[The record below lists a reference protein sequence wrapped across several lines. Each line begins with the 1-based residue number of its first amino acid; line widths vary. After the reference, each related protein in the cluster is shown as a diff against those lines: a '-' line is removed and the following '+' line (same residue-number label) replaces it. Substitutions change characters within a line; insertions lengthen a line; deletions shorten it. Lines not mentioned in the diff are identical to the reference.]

1 MILRLTDLNSGLE
14 GGLLDASNELAYKS
28 TKIDT
33 SITVGLEVLHLLIDL
48 LVLGNVR
55 LKVVSLILPF
65 VLEGAELLFELS
77 SALLCE
83 TGPKE
88 REL

>member
-1 MILRLTDLNSGLE
+1 MYTRTEIN
-14 GGLLDASNELAYKS
+14 
-28 TKIDT
+28 T
-33 SITVGLEVLHLLIDL
+33 SITIGLEVLHLLIDL
-48 LVLGNVR
+48 LVSGDVH

-65 VLEGAELLFELS
+65 VLEGAELFFELS
-77 SALLCE
+77 GVLLCE